1 MPKTILIFSDGTGQI
16 GGLKPDQRLSN
27 IYKMYRAMRPG
38 PDSPI
43 KPELQV
49 AYYDP
54 GLGAGETQGLTLSRV
69 RNILSAGVGTGID
82 ENVMDCYAAII
93 SYYEP
98 GDRICLFGFSRGA
111 YTVRA
116 LANVLNL
123 CGVPTKAVNGGP
135 APRYGP
141 LLRVITEHAVRKVYN
156 HGAGSSR
163 AAYEEER
170 EKLASRF
177 RDLYGSNG
185 VGADGEDQGN
195 VQPHFIGVF
204 DTVAALG
211 SRAAAIVVLGAFA
224 LLTLLAFWVSSI
236 APIWLTLIASIP
248 ALYLAY
254 RFLKAFLPIKF
265 FFSDWALARKW
276 WDPRRWL
283 SALEHSHVAWWS
295 GKNYDRYVDR
305 EIHWLRHAQAIDE
318 DRFKFPRVGW
328 GNAVDV
334 TWNEERGKQDWLVP
348 MWFAG
353 NHSDIGGSYPE
364 EESRLS
370 DIALQWMIDEIDA
383 KLGASVTILRDR
395 VVTAPSALGLQHSER
410 IALLDIQPGWLRAL
424 TLNRLTWRKAVRQ
437 INPQAKLH
445 DTVADRLAAPHVQ
458 QMGEIKPYRPESL
471 KEHVRAKQYFVAGEQ
486 R

>member
-1 MPKTILIFSDGTGQI
+1 LAKTILIFSDGTGQI

-43 KPELQV
+43 SPELQV
-49 AYYDP
+49 AHYDA
-54 GLGAGETQGLTLSRV
+54 GLGAGETRGLTLNRV

-123 CGVPTKAVNGGP
+123 CGVPTKAADGGP
-135 APRYGP
+135 VSRYGP
-141 LLRVITEHAVRKVYN
+141 PLRAIAEHAVRRVYN
-156 HGAGSSR
+156 HGAGAIRS
-163 AAYEEER
+163 AYENER
-170 EKLASRF
+170 EILAGRF
-177 RDLYGSNG
+177 RDRYGSNG
-185 VGADGEDQGN
+185 VGADGEGQGN
-195 VQPHFIGVF
+195 VQPYFVGVF

-211 SRAAAIVVLGAFA
+211 SRTAALFVLGAFA
-224 LLTLLAFWVSSI
+224 LLAWFAFRVSSV
-236 APIWLTLIASIP
+236 APIWLTFTASVP

-254 RFLKAFLPIKF
+254 RFLRAFLPIKF

-276 WDPRRWL
+276 WDPRRWV
-283 SALEHSHVAWWS
+283 SALEHSHIAWWS

-305 EIHWLRHAQAIDE
+305 EIPWLRHAQAIDE

-328 GNAVDV
+328 GSGPDV
-334 TWNEERGKQDWLVP
+334 TWNESKGKKDWLIP

-370 DIALQWMIDEIDA
+370 DVALQWMMNEIEA
-383 KLGASVTILRDR
+383 KLGSSVTILHDR
-395 VVTAPSALGLQHSER
+395 LVTSPNALGLQHSER
-410 IALLDIQPGWLRAL
+410 AALLDVQPRWLRAL
-424 TLNRLTWRKAVRQ
+424 TRNLLTWRKAIRQ
-437 INPQAKLH
+437 INPEAQLH
-445 DTVADRLAAPHVQ
+445 STVHERLAASHVQ

-471 KEHVRAKQYFVAGEQ
+471 REHVCARSYFA
-486 R
+486 